1 MVRLWLAV
9 SSMNEVPA
17 PPRFMLGTV
26 NTLALYKPDLPESRL
41 KEFTFCGID
50 AAAHGCIQ
58 SPVIPCLVEHS
69 HNVTVNHEI
78 LTVHF

>member
-1 MVRLWLAV
+1 MAV

-41 KEFTFCGID
+41 KEFTFVVLMLLPM
-50 AAAHGCIQ
+50 AAFKVQ
-58 SPVIPCLVEHS
+58 
-69 HNVTVNHEI
+69 
-78 LTVHF
+78 

>member
-17 PPRFMLGTV
+17 PLRFMLGTV

-41 KEFTFCGID
+41 KEFTFVVLMLLPM
-50 AAAHGCIQ
+50 AAFKVQ
-58 SPVIPCLVEHS
+58 SFHVLLNIAITSP
-69 HNVTVNHEI
+69 
-78 LTVHF
+78 